1 MNRKLVVLVLAAVL
15 AIAIVVPSLA
25 QTPTVSPRVSSD
37 LSQRAMT
44 MARTAL
50 RTSREAKRQS
60 RRAEKQAQVATGTAK
75 AAAASAAAA
84 QAALES
90 THVVSG
96 VVAAGAATNEETFV
110 PLAGGPSVTVKVP
123 ASGLIEVWAQVTM
136 SEAGAVGLF
145 EDGHLMPGQSELCG
159 TPNKEGGLF
168 NGENLYIGEPLTL
181 ATPGMPL
188 YCGNDGAPAPV
199 FFSTA
204 PGQHSYELRYASC
217 GCGEP
222 EAPVTFSNRR
232 LYVAP
237 RL

>member
-1 MNRKLVVLVLAAVL
+1 MNRKLMVLGMAVVL
-15 AIAIVVPSLA
+15 AIAIAVPSLA
-25 QTPTVSPRVSSD
+25 QTGTVSPRVSNG
-37 LSQRAMT
+37 LSQRAIAK
-44 MARTAL
+44 ARTSL
-50 RTSREAKRQS
+50 RVSREAKRQS
-60 RRAEKQAQVATGTAK
+60 RKAEEL
-75 AAAASAAAA
+75 A
-84 QAALES
+84 QAASGTAAATQAALDS

-96 VVAAGAATNEETFV
+96 VAAAGAATNAETFV
-110 PLAGGPSVTVKVP
+110 PLPGGPSVSVKVP
-123 ASGLIEVWAQVTM
+123 ASGLIEVWAQATM

-168 NGENLYIGEPLTL
+168 NGENLYVGEPLTV

-199 FFSTA
+199 LFSAA